1 MGSAPS
7 SAAPEMPAMSGR
19 CPPAALSSA
28 RDANVESTGTAGISP
43 RWRTFLLHQAD
54 PTTPKRLVAGGVVVG
69 QERCR
74 PASRIPPT
82 PRAGEPTRDRGT
94 PPAGRRGAGRS
105 SNPRARG
112 GTGGSRGRRWWWPRG
127 PPAAVGPRRPVEA
140 RVDLRPAAHVAPEGP
155 QEHHVLAA
163 GEQRL
168 PRGAIPG

>member
-105 SNPRARG
+105 EEHTSELQSHHDIVCRLLLEKKKRKRNDSNRLERK
-112 GTGGSRGRRWWWPRG
+112 
-127 PPAAVGPRRPVEA
+127 PRRSP
-140 RVDLRPAAHVAPEGP
+140 
-155 QEHHVLAA
+155 
-163 GEQRL
+163 
-168 PRGAIPG
+168 